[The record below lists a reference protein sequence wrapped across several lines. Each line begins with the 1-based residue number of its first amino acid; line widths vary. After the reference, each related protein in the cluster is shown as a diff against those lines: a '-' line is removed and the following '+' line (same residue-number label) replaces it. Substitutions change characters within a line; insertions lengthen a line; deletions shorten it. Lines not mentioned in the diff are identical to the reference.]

1 MLPASPSSD
10 YFVRF
15 KLAIVLQASFFA
27 LNLESKAVVLSMV
40 LKMLTSYI
48 KLKTYFI
55 NDKSL
60 VYGSLSLEVWCPC
73 RFYVLKMPPLNQL
86 DQVSLSELGNT

>member
-40 LKMLTSYI
+40 SKMLTVI
-48 KLKTYFI
+48 
-55 NDKSL
+55 
-60 VYGSLSLEVWCPC
+60 LS
-73 RFYVLKMPPLNQL
+73 
-86 DQVSLSELGNT
+86 